1 MSIFQTKTPVSR
13 LSEFKKLPLLLLL
26 SGFAGIS
33 YEVLHGRL
41 LGNLIGD
48 QFAVSASV
56 LITFLLGSGLGSAW
70 AYRLWRWLRRLRHGV
85 RPGL

>member
-1 MSIFQTKTPVSR
+1 MFQTKPPVSR
-13 LSEFKKLPLLLLL
+13 LAEFKALPLLLLL

-33 YEVLHGRL
+33 YEVLYGRL

-70 AYRLWRWLRRLRHGV
+70 AYRLWRWLQRLRHGV